1 MTTELRLPR
10 YRYLIDIVILI
21 AVVLGLEAAAEAIY
35 RPTTL
40 ESGLAYGGTVQ
51 MVQIIVAWLLIR
63 LRGETLADIGLRRP
77 KSWARTIIAGI
88 LIAAVVFLGIY
99 VSEKAGL
106 HRDLSRFKALQGN
119 LKLTL
124 ETVIYVLIGAG
135 FYEEFM
141 FRGFLMQGL
150 AMCFGGSRSAWSA
163 ALVIQGVV
171 FGALHSY
178 QNPIGM
184 LITGTLGMLVGIV
197 VIVSGR
203 NLWIAI
209 IAHGLNDASH
219 SILFYFQGALTS

>member
-35 RPTTL
+35 HPTTL
-40 ESGLAYGGTVQ
+40 KSGLAYGGTVQ
-51 MVQIIVAWLLIR
+51 MVEIVVAWLLIR

-99 VSEKAGL
+99 LSEKAGI

-150 AMCFGGSRSAWSA
+150 AMFFGGSRSAWGA
-163 ALVIQGVV
+163 AIVIQGVV
-171 FGALHSY
+171 FGAAHSY
-178 QNPIGM
+178 QNPLGM

-209 IAHGLNDASH
+209 IGHGLLDASH
-219 SILFYFQGALTS
+219 SILFYFRGALTG

>member
-10 YRYLIDIVILI
+10 YRYLVDIAILI
-21 AVVLGLEAAAEAIY
+21 AVVLGLEAAAGAIY
-35 RPTTL
+35 EPKTL
-40 ESGLAYGGTVQ
+40 ESRLAYGGAVQ
-51 MVQIIVAWLLIR
+51 MLEIVVAWLLIR
-63 LRGETLADIGLRRP
+63 LRGETLADIGLKRP
-77 KSWARTIIAGI
+77 KSWPLTIITAI

-99 VSEKAGL
+99 FSEKAGF
-106 HRDLSRFKALQGN
+106 HRDLSRFKPLQGN

-150 AMCFGGSRSAWSA
+150 AMFFGGSRSAWGA

-171 FGALHSY
+171 FGAAHSY
-178 QNPIGM
+178 QNPIGI
-184 LITGTLGMLVGIV
+184 LVTGTLGMLIGIV
-197 VIVSGR
+197 VIASGR

-219 SILFYFQGALTS
+219 SILFYFQGALTG